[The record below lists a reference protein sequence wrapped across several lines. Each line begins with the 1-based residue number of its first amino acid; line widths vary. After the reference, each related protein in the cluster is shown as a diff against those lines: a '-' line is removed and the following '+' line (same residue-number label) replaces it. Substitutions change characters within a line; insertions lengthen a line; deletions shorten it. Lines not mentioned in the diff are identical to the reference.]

1 MMLGKKKKTDNEE
14 VKAFLGSGTEF
25 EGKLIFT
32 GSVRVDGLF
41 RGEVF
46 GGGTLISGEGSLLEG
61 HIVVDSIIVSGEIR
75 GQVEVRDKAEISSK
89 GKIYGEIKAAKL
101 VVHDG
106 AVFEGNCSMQ
116 RSGQEEAS
124 RDEEE
129 E

>member
-1 MMLGKKKKTDNEE
+1 MLGKKKKTDSEE

-61 HIVVDSIIVSGEIR
+61 HIVVDNIVVSGEVR
-75 GQVEVRDKAEISSK
+75 GRLEVRGRAEISSK

-101 VVHDG
+101 IVHDG

-116 RSGQEEAS
+116 RTGPEAMVPED
-124 RDEEE
+124 DEE
-129 E
+129 